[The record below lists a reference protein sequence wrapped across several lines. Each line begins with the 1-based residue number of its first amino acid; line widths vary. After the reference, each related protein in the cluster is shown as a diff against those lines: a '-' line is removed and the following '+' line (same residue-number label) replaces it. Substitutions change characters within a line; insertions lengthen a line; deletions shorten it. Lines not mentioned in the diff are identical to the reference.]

1 MVTAHPM
8 ATKASDRANPALE
21 TALRTAVMEEAL
33 ILHYQPVVRIED
45 QAIVGAEALLRWHDQ
60 VHGDVPPK
68 VFIPLA
74 EESGLIHALGDWVMR
89 TAAVQCA
96 AWHRTGLPLTVSVN
110 VSGCQFDHE
119 DLAQRISTI
128 VRESDCKPAWVELE
142 VTESRRLHDLESV
155 KKLRKMGF
163 SIAIDNFG
171 TGNSSLSY
179 LRHFPINT
187 LKIDRS
193 FIDLETETSTHDAAI
208 VRAMIAMAHG
218 LGLRVV
224 AEGVATGQQFDFLRA
239 VGCDCFQ
246 GFWISR
252 ALPADAFAEFCRS
265 FPGAYKE
272 WFESK
277 FVPAWRKAGLPE

>member
-1 MVTAHPM
+1 MT
-8 ATKASDRANPALE
+8 TKVSDRDNPALE
-21 TALRTAVMEEAL
+21 TALRTAIKEEAL
-33 ILHYQPVVRIED
+33 MLHYQPVVRIKD
-45 QAIVGAEALLRWHDQ
+45 RAIVGAEALLRWHDQ

-74 EESGLIHALGDWVMR
+74 EESGLIHELGDWVMR
-89 TAAVQCA
+89 TAAAQCA
-96 AWHRTGLPLTVSVN
+96 ASHRAGLPLTVSVN
-110 VSGCQFDHE
+110 VSGWQFDRE

-128 VRESDCKPAWVELE
+128 VRESNCKPAWVELE
-142 VTESRRLHDLESV
+142 ITESKLLHDLESV
-155 KKLRKMGF
+155 KKALGQLHKKGF

-171 TGNSSLSY
+171 TGYSSLSY
-179 LRHFPINT
+179 LTHFPINT

-193 FIDLETETSTHDAAI
+193 FIAAIGTDRGDAAI
-208 VRAMIAMAHG
+208 TEAIIAMAHG

-252 ALPADAFAEFCRS
+252 ALPADAFAQFCREA
-265 FPGAYKE
+265 PE
-272 WFESK
+272 WLTTYD
-277 FVPAWRKAGLPE
+277 V